1 MAVRSLRDIEQEAK
15 RIKIFTR
22 DISDSRLKR
31 GIDEVS
37 DKILSQCEEIRE
49 FFTRVLK
56 TMDYGGNE
64 IKKLRNETG
73 DVRRV
78 EDKATSLI
86 GETKHY
92 ISDVIEKAE

>member
-92 ISDVIEKAE
+92 ISSLIEKKE